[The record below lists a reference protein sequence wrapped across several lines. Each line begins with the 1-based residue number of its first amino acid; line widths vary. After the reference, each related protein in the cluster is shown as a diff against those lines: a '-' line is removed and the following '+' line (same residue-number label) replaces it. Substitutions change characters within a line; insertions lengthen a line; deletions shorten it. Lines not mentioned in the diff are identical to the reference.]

1 MSEPKRPGSRDI
13 SDLKARLGLKKGAP
27 AGSPLP
33 PAAPPAGGGIAPPP
47 GVTVQ
52 PPPGVARPS
61 APAVPNAT
69 DDPFGAMNAMAQMG
83 TMQRAPE
90 IVIVNDGK
98 PVEDVAAGKKAA
110 RIGKYAAIAAVPLVF
125 GIVIGQVAKGGEHYN
140 DGIRAAGAILS
151 NVRTVKKSLG
161 EVESILADSA
171 KGGHKPNKD
180 VTGKLTVALSK
191 IKPNSE
197 IYFRAKQSSMTPKL
211 SGEILTFYSTVDRVH
226 AMLNAHVDAAKQD
239 DSALAA
245 AVKAGDAARMT
256 EAENPLFA
264 GGVRYAVVLRNPSDE
279 EKTAG
284 RGGPVGAT
292 IVELG
297 PLWCG
302 DALAK
307 DGACQGGVA
316 PDKQSVRSESG
327 AGFQKMGLPQLP
339 GAGAAFPPNTVIP
352 MVRNGVLD
360 GMLRG
365 TVPAV
370 TEAAYIRRLQELTEL
385 LAESLNS
392 ANSLE
397 RDLKSNASQGKKF
410 TFFL

>member
-27 AGSPLP
+27 AGSPVVP
-33 PAAPPAGGGIAPPP
+33 PPPSGGGIAPPP

-52 PPPGVARPS
+52 PPPGVPRAT
-61 APAVPNAT
+61 APAVPSAT
-69 DDPFGAMNAMAQMG
+69 DDPFGAMNAMAQVG

-125 GIVIGQVAKGGEHYN
+125 GIVIGQVAKGGEHFN
-140 DGIRAAGAILS
+140 DGIRAAGAILG
-151 NVRTVKKSLG
+151 NVKTVKKTLG
-161 EVESILADSA
+161 EVETILSDSA
-171 KGGHKPNKD
+171 KSGHKPHKD
-180 VTGKLTVALSK
+180 VTGKLTLVLSK

-197 IYFRAKQSSMTPKL
+197 LYFRAKQSSMSAQL
-211 SGEILTFYSTVDRVH
+211 SGEILTFYSTVDRIH
-226 AMLNAHVDAAKQD
+226 AMLDAHVNAAKQD
-239 DSALAA
+239 DAALAQ

-279 EKTAG
+279 EKAAG
-284 RGGPVGAT
+284 RGGAIGAT

-307 DGACQGGVA
+307 EGGCPNGLA
-316 PDKQSVRSESG
+316 PDKQSTRGESG
-327 AGFQKMGLPQLP
+327 SSFQKMGLPQLP
-339 GAGAAFPPNTVIP
+339 GPGAAFPPNTIIP

-360 GMLRG
+360 GMVRG
-365 TVPAV
+365 TVPSV
-370 TEAAYIRRLQELTEL
+370 TEASYVRRLQELTAL
-385 LAESLNS
+385 LAETLNM
-392 ANSLE
+392 ANAPE
-397 RDLKSNASQGKKF
+397 RGLKANASQGEKF